1 MIIKKILKPLANS
14 LVIPFLNRRSLSMSQ
29 AGQDLWVYGEVFNE
43 KKGGF
48 FLDIGAHDGVYLS
61 NTYLLE
67 KKLGWNGICIEGNP
81 TTFSDLRRNRRS
93 NCVNACL
100 DSDEGE
106 VEFVLDGVNG
116 GILSNDCD
124 NRDGA
129 GKTIKIK
136 TKALVDVLDANDAP
150 PVIDYLSID
159 VEGAEDRVLL
169 GFPFVKYQ
177 FQCITIERP
186 SHQLRA
192 LLAENH
198 YVLIKEIPGL
208 DCFYIH
214 ESMQN
219 QGSYHKNVVAFWSK
233 KHLIKRWR

>member
-61 NTYLLE
+61 NTFLLE
-67 KKLGWNGICIEGNP
+67 KRFGWNGICIEGNP
-81 TTFSDLRRNRRS
+81 ATFRDLKRNRQVT
-93 NCVNACL
+93 CVNACI
-100 DSDEGE
+100 DSEEKD

-116 GILSNDCD
+116 GILSKDCD
-124 NRDGA
+124 NREGA
-129 GKTIKIK
+129 GNSIKVKTRS
-136 TKALVDVLDANDAP
+136 LVNVLIANNAP
-150 PVIDYLSID
+150 PIIDYLSID

-169 GFPFVKYQ
+169 GFPFEKYQ

-186 SHQLRA
+186 SPQLQA
-192 LLAENH
+192 LLGENH
-198 YVLIKEIPGL
+198 YVLIKKIPGL

-214 ESMQN
+214 ESLMN
-219 QGSYHKNVVAFWSK
+219 KDEYHNNTVSFWK
-233 KHLIKRWR
+233 KHYLIKRWR